1 MTESTLSAGKL
12 SIGGTPI
19 GNLSDASPRVKE
31 TLAAADVILCE
42 DTRVTS
48 KLLSALDIH
57 VPLQRCDQN
66 IIESQIEPTLDR
78 IRIGQHVAF
87 VSDAG
92 MPGISD
98 PGQHLVDAALSE
110 GFATE
115 VIPGPSAVTCALVA
129 SGLASEH
136 FFFEGFLP
144 RKHGQIVQRLQQL
157 AAIPGTIVLYESPFR
172 VLATVEAIAEVFPT
186 RQVALVRELTKLHEE
201 VVRDVAPCLVKT
213 LAAKENLKGECVLV
227 IAAPT
232 EEELS
237 FASSQAAGESPLS
250 LEDSIQTG
258 LAAGIRKS
266 ALAKELA
273 QKFGIAR
280 DEAYQAI
287 LAHEAHSFSMPIKM
301 Q

>member
-1 MTESTLSAGKL
+1 MTESTLLAGKL
-12 SIGGTPI
+12 SIVGTPI

-48 KLLSALDIH
+48 KLLSAFDIH

-66 IIESQIEPTLDR
+66 IIESQIEPTLER
-78 IRIGQHVAF
+78 LRAGQRVAF

-110 GFATE
+110 GLAME

-129 SGLASEH
+129 SGLASDH

-157 AAIPGTIVLYESPFR
+157 ASIPGTIVLYESPFR

-201 VVRDVAPCLVKT
+201 VVRDVAPCLVET

-232 EEELS
+232 DEELVATS
-237 FASSQAAGESPLS
+237 LQVAGESQLS
-250 LEDSIQTG
+250 LEDAIEAG
-258 LAAGIRKS
+258 LAAGTRKS

-287 LAHEAHSFSMPIKM
+287 LAHEA
-301 Q
+301 

>member
-1 MTESTLSAGKL
+1 MTESTLLAGKL
-12 SIGGTPI
+12 SIVGTPI

-48 KLLSALDIH
+48 KLLSAFDIH

-66 IIESQIEPTLDR
+66 IIESQIEPMLER
-78 IRIGQHVAF
+78 LRAGHRVAF

-98 PGQHLVDAALSE
+98 PGQHLIDAALSE
-110 GFATE
+110 GLATE

-129 SGLASEH
+129 SGLASDH

-157 AAIPGTIVLYESPFR
+157 ASIPGTIVLYESPFR

-201 VVRDVAPCLVKT
+201 VVRDVAPCLVLQKRT
-213 LAAKENLKGECVLV
+213 LKASVFWSLQLLQMKSLPLHHRRQKENL
-227 IAAPT
+227 
-232 EEELS
+232 
-237 FASSQAAGESPLS
+237 SSRL
-250 LEDSIQTG
+250 
-258 LAAGIRKS
+258 R
-266 ALAKELA
+266 
-273 QKFGIAR
+273 
-280 DEAYQAI
+280 
-287 LAHEAHSFSMPIKM
+287 M

>member
-1 MTESTLSAGKL
+1 MTESTPSAGKL
-12 SIGGTPI
+12 SIVGTPI
-19 GNLSDASPRVKE
+19 GNLSDTSPRVKE

-48 KLLSALDIH
+48 KLLSAFDIH

-66 IIESQIEPTLDR
+66 IIESQIEPTLER
-78 IRIGQHVAF
+78 LRAGQRVAF

-110 GFATE
+110 GLATE

-129 SGLASEH
+129 SGLASDH

-172 VLATVEAIAEVFPT
+172 ALATVEAIAEVFPT

-201 VVRDVAPCLVKT
+201 VVRDVAPCLVET

-232 EEELS
+232 EEELDS
-237 FASSQAAGESPLS
+237 VSSQAAGESQLS
-250 LEDSIQTG
+250 LEDAIEAG
-258 LAAGIRKS
+258 LAAGTRKS

-287 LAHEAHSFSMPIKM
+287 LAREAHSSSMPIKM

>member
-1 MTESTLSAGKL
+1 MTESTLLAGKL
-12 SIGGTPI
+12 SIVGTPI

-48 KLLSALDIH
+48 KLLSAFDIH

-66 IIESQIEPTLDR
+66 IIESQIEPTLER
-78 IRIGQHVAF
+78 LRAGQRVAF

-98 PGQHLVDAALSE
+98 PGQHLVDAALS
-110 GFATE
+110 GGLATE

-129 SGLASEH
+129 SGLASDH

-157 AAIPGTIVLYESPFR
+157 ASIPGTIVLYESPFR

-201 VVRDVAPCLVKT
+201 VVRDVAPCLVET
-213 LAAKENLKGECVLV
+213 LATKENLKGECVLV

-232 EEELS
+232 EEEL
-237 FASSQAAGESPLS
+237 ASAPSQAAGESQLS
-250 LEDSIQTG
+250 LEDAIEAG
-258 LAAGIRKS
+258 LAAGTRKS

-287 LAHEAHSFSMPIKM
+287 LAHEA
-301 Q
+301 

>member
-1 MTESTLSAGKL
+1 MTESTLLAGKL
-12 SIGGTPI
+12 SIVGTPI

-48 KLLSALDIH
+48 KLLSAFDIH

-66 IIESQIEPTLDR
+66 IIESQIEPTLER
-78 IRIGQHVAF
+78 LRAGQHVAF

-98 PGQHLVDAALSE
+98 PGQHLVDAVLSE
-110 GFATE
+110 GLATE

-129 SGLASEH
+129 SGLASDH

-157 AAIPGTIVLYESPFR
+157 ASIPGAIVLYESPFR

-201 VVRDVAPCLVKT
+201 VVRDVAPCLVET

-232 EEELS
+232 EEEL
-237 FASSQAAGESPLS
+237 ASTSLQAAGESQLS
-250 LEDSIQTG
+250 LEDAIEAG
-258 LAAGIRKS
+258 LAAGTRKS

-287 LAHEAHSFSMPIKM
+287 LAHEA
-301 Q
+301 

>member
-1 MTESTLSAGKL
+1 MTESTLLAGKL
-12 SIGGTPI
+12 SIVGTPI

-48 KLLSALDIH
+48 KLLSAFDIH

-66 IIESQIEPTLDR
+66 IIESQIEPTLER
-78 IRIGQHVAF
+78 LRAGQRVAF

-98 PGQHLVDAALSE
+98 PGQHLVDATLSE
-110 GFATE
+110 GLATE

-129 SGLASEH
+129 SGLASDH

-157 AAIPGTIVLYESPFR
+157 ASIPGTIVLYESPFR

-201 VVRDVAPCLVKT
+201 VVRDVAPCLVET

-227 IAAPT
+227 ISAPT
-232 EEELS
+232 DEELAS
-237 FASSQAAGESPLS
+237 ASSQVEGESQLS
-250 LEDSIQTG
+250 LEDAIEAG
-258 LAAGIRKS
+258 LAAGTRKS

-287 LAHEAHSFSMPIKM
+287 LAHEA
-301 Q
+301 

>member
-1 MTESTLSAGKL
+1 M
-12 SIGGTPI
+12 
-19 GNLSDASPRVKE
+19 
-31 TLAAADVILCE
+31 
-42 DTRVTS
+42 
-48 KLLSALDIH
+48 
-57 VPLQRCDQN
+57 PLQRCDQN
-66 IIESQIEPTLDR
+66 IIESQIGPTLER
-78 IRIGQHVAF
+78 LRAGQRVAF

-110 GFATE
+110 GLATE

-129 SGLASEH
+129 SGLTSEH

-157 AAIPGTIVLYESPFR
+157 ASIPGAIVLYESPFR

-201 VVRDVAPCLVKT
+201 VVRDVAPCLVET

-232 EEELS
+232 DEELAS
-237 FASSQAAGESPLS
+237 ASSQAEGESQLS
-250 LEDSIQTG
+250 LEDAIEAG
-258 LAAGIRKS
+258 LAAGTRKS

-287 LAHEAHSFSMPIKM
+287 LAHEA
-301 Q
+301 

>member
-1 MTESTLSAGKL
+1 MTESTLLAGKL
-12 SIGGTPI
+12 SIVGTPI

-31 TLAAADVILCE
+31 TLATADVILCE

-48 KLLSALDIH
+48 KLLSAFDIH

-66 IIESQIEPTLDR
+66 IIESQIEPTLER
-78 IRIGQHVAF
+78 LRAGQRVAF

-98 PGQHLVDAALSE
+98 PGQHLVDATLSE
-110 GFATE
+110 GLATE

-129 SGLASEH
+129 SGLASDH

-157 AAIPGTIVLYESPFR
+157 AVIPGTIVLYESPFR

-201 VVRDVAPCLVKT
+201 VVRDVAPCLVEI

-232 EEELS
+232 EEELAS
-237 FASSQAAGESPLS
+237 ASSQVEAASQLS
-250 LEDSIQTG
+250 LEDAIEAG
-258 LAAGIRKS
+258 LAAGTRKS

-287 LAHEAHSFSMPIKM
+287 LAHEA
-301 Q
+301 

>member
-1 MTESTLSAGKL
+1 MTESTLLAGKL
-12 SIGGTPI
+12 SIVGTPI

-48 KLLSALDIH
+48 KLLSAFDIH

-66 IIESQIEPTLDR
+66 IIESQIEPTLER
-78 IRIGQHVAF
+78 LRAGQHVAF

-98 PGQHLVDAALSE
+98 PGQHLVDAALSA
-110 GFATE
+110 GLATE

-129 SGLASEH
+129 SGLASDH

-157 AAIPGTIVLYESPFR
+157 ASIPGTIVLYESPFR

-201 VVRDVAPCLVKT
+201 VVRDVAPCLVET

-232 EEELS
+232 EEELV
-237 FASSQAAGESPLS
+237 AISSQAEGESQLS
-250 LEDSIQTG
+250 LEDAIEAG
-258 LAAGIRKS
+258 LAAGTRKS

-287 LAHEAHSFSMPIKM
+287 LAHEA
-301 Q
+301 

>member
-1 MTESTLSAGKL
+1 MTESTLLAGKL
-12 SIGGTPI
+12 SIVGTPI

-48 KLLSALDIH
+48 KLLSAFDIH

-66 IIESQIEPTLDR
+66 IIESQIEPTLER
-78 IRIGQHVAF
+78 LRAGQRVAF

-98 PGQHLVDAALSE
+98 PGQHLVDATLSE
-110 GFATE
+110 GLATE

-129 SGLASEH
+129 SGLASDH

-157 AAIPGTIVLYESPFR
+157 ASIPGTIVLYESPFR

-201 VVRDVAPCLVKT
+201 VVRDVAPCLVET

-227 IAAPT
+227 ISAPT
-232 EEELS
+232 DEELAS
-237 FASSQAAGESPLS
+237 ASSQVEGESQLS
-250 LEDSIQTG
+250 LEDAIEAG
-258 LAAGIRKS
+258 LAAGTRKS

-287 LAHEAHSFSMPIKM
+287 LAHET
-301 Q
+301 

>member
-1 MTESTLSAGKL
+1 
-12 SIGGTPI
+12 
-19 GNLSDASPRVKE
+19 
-31 TLAAADVILCE
+31 
-42 DTRVTS
+42 
-48 KLLSALDIH
+48 
-57 VPLQRCDQN
+57 
-66 IIESQIEPTLDR
+66 IIESQIEPTLER
-78 IRIGQHVAF
+78 LRAGQRVAF

-110 GFATE
+110 GLATE

-129 SGLASEH
+129 SGLASDH

-232 EEELS
+232 EEELAS
-237 FASSQAAGESPLS
+237 ASSQAAGESQLS
-250 LEDSIQTG
+250 LEDAIEVG
-258 LAAGIRKS
+258 LASGIRKS

-287 LAHEAHSFSMPIKM
+287 LAHEA
-301 Q
+301 

>member
-1 MTESTLSAGKL
+1 MTESTLLAGKL
-12 SIGGTPI
+12 SIVGTPI

-31 TLAAADVILCE
+31 TLATADVILCE

-48 KLLSALDIH
+48 KLLSAFDIH

-66 IIESQIEPTLDR
+66 IIESQIEPMLER
-78 IRIGQHVAF
+78 LRAGHRVAF

-110 GFATE
+110 GLATE

-129 SGLASEH
+129 SGLASDH

-157 AAIPGTIVLYESPFR
+157 ASIPGTIVLYESPFR

-201 VVRDVAPCLVKT
+201 VVRDVAPCLVET

-232 EEELS
+232 EEEL
-237 FASSQAAGESPLS
+237 ASAPSQAAGESQLS
-250 LEDSIQTG
+250 LEDAIEAG
-258 LAAGIRKS
+258 LAAGTRKS

-287 LAHEAHSFSMPIKM
+287 LAQEA
-301 Q
+301 

>member
-1 MTESTLSAGKL
+1 M
-12 SIGGTPI
+12 
-19 GNLSDASPRVKE
+19 
-31 TLAAADVILCE
+31 
-42 DTRVTS
+42 TS
-48 KLLSALDIH
+48 KLLSAFDIH

-66 IIESQIEPTLDR
+66 IIESQIEPTLER
-78 IRIGQHVAF
+78 LRAGQRVAF

-110 GFATE
+110 GLATE

-129 SGLASEH
+129 SGLASDH

-157 AAIPGTIVLYESPFR
+157 ASIPGTIVLYESPFR

-201 VVRDVAPCLVKT
+201 VVRDVAPCLVEI

-232 EEELS
+232 EEEL
-237 FASSQAAGESPLS
+237 ASATSQAEGESQLT
-250 LEDSIQTG
+250 LEDAIEAG
-258 LAAGIRKS
+258 LAAGTRKS

-287 LAHEAHSFSMPIKM
+287 LAHEA
-301 Q
+301 

>member
-1 MTESTLSAGKL
+1 MTESTLLAGKL
-12 SIGGTPI
+12 SIVGTPI

-48 KLLSALDIH
+48 KLLSAFDIH

-66 IIESQIEPTLDR
+66 IIESQIEPTLER
-78 IRIGQHVAF
+78 LRAGQHVAF

-110 GFATE
+110 GLATE

-129 SGLASEH
+129 SGLASDH

-157 AAIPGTIVLYESPFR
+157 ASIPGTIVLYESPFR

-201 VVRDVAPCLVKT
+201 VVRDVAPCLVET

-232 EEELS
+232 EEEL
-237 FASSQAAGESPLS
+237 ASV
-250 LEDSIQTG
+250 
-258 LAAGIRKS
+258 
-266 ALAKELA
+266 
-273 QKFGIAR
+273 
-280 DEAYQAI
+280 
-287 LAHEAHSFSMPIKM
+287 
-301 Q
+301 

>member
-1 MTESTLSAGKL
+1 MTESTLLAGKL
-12 SIGGTPI
+12 SIVGTPI

-48 KLLSALDIH
+48 KLLSAFDIH

-66 IIESQIEPTLDR
+66 IIESQIEPTLER
-78 IRIGQHVAF
+78 LRAGQRVAF

-98 PGQHLVDAALSE
+98 PGQHLVDAALSK
-110 GFATE
+110 GLATE

-129 SGLASEH
+129 SGLASDH

-157 AAIPGTIVLYESPFR
+157 ASIPGTIVLYESPFR

-201 VVRDVAPCLVKT
+201 VVRDVAPCLVET

-232 EEELS
+232 EEELAS
-237 FASSQAAGESPLS
+237 ASSQAAGESQLS
-250 LEDSIQTG
+250 LEDAIEAG
-258 LAAGIRKS
+258 LASGIRKS

-287 LAHEAHSFSMPIKM
+287 LAREA
-301 Q
+301 

>member
-1 MTESTLSAGKL
+1 MTGSTLLAGKL
-12 SIGGTPI
+12 SIVGTPI

-48 KLLSALDIH
+48 KLLSAFDIH

-66 IIESQIEPTLDR
+66 IIESQIEPTLER
-78 IRIGQHVAF
+78 LRAGQHVAF

-98 PGQHLVDAALSE
+98 PG
-110 GFATE
+110 
-115 VIPGPSAVTCALVA
+115 ALVA
-129 SGLASEH
+129 SGLASDH

-157 AAIPGTIVLYESPFR
+157 ASIPGAIVLYESPFR

-201 VVRDVAPCLVKT
+201 VVRDVAPCLVEI

-232 EEELS
+232 DEELAS
-237 FASSQAAGESPLS
+237 ASSQAEGESQLS
-250 LEDSIQTG
+250 LEDAIEAG
-258 LAAGIRKS
+258 LAAGTRKS

-287 LAHEAHSFSMPIKM
+287 LAHEA
-301 Q
+301 

>member
-1 MTESTLSAGKL
+1 MTESTLLAGKL
-12 SIGGTPI
+12 SIVGTPI

-48 KLLSALDIH
+48 KLLSAFDIH

-66 IIESQIEPTLDR
+66 IIESQIEPTLER
-78 IRIGQHVAF
+78 LRAGQRVAF

-110 GFATE
+110 GLARE

-129 SGLASEH
+129 SGLASDH

-201 VVRDVAPCLVKT
+201 VVRDVAPCLVET

-232 EEELS
+232 EEELAS
-237 FASSQAAGESPLS
+237 ASSQAAGESQLS
-250 LEDSIQTG
+250 LEDAIEAG
-258 LAAGIRKS
+258 LAAGTRKS

-287 LAHEAHSFSMPIKM
+287 LAREA
-301 Q
+301 